1 MSLKKH
7 IEKYAFLYNLTKKCL
22 YEGLFCGI
30 RAFQK
35 TIIKYIYMKKLDF
48 SAVCGVV
55 LFVILL
61 ATACTDNDVKNNVYE
76 DKGIVYAVDPLDVEL
91 SKIEKE
97 NENIF
102 SIKGEEMTEETDEGI
117 IRHCPVK
124 FANDKTGEVKDTV
137 FIIEEKY

>member
-1 MSLKKH
+1 
-7 IEKYAFLYNLTKKCL
+7 
-22 YEGLFCGI
+22 
-30 RAFQK
+30 
-35 TIIKYIYMKKLDF
+35 MKKLAF
-48 SAVCGVV
+48 SAVCGVL